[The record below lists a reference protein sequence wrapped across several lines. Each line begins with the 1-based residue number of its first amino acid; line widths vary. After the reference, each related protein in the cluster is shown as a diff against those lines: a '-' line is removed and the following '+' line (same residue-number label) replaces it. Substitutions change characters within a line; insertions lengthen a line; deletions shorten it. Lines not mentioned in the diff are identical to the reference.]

1 MSQNQEEKEKE
12 REIEREKTITEKK
25 IYENQEEHR
34 GQKKGNWR
42 ESFIIAFSMYS
53 RIPMPRTEWT
63 EAGMQYALC
72 FFPAIGIVIGAVVCV
87 FMWIAQQVRLGE
99 IAVCCIGTAI
109 PLLITGGIHMDGFLD
124 TTDAHSSFADREKK
138 LEILK
143 DPNTGAFAVIGYGVY
158 LLLYLSAW
166 SELKIVAF
174 PAVGAIY
181 VMTRALSGWSVV
193 GFPKARKNGLA
204 STFAMGA
211 RDRTVK
217 QTMIQWWILA
227 MAFLVYFAGWLPAV
241 LMAGAELLVFRHYYR
256 MAVHEFGGMTGDLA
270 GHFLQSAE
278 LVMYLVVAGYGL
290 LVW

>member
-174 PAVGAIY
+174 PAVASIY
-181 VMTRALSGWSVV
+181 VMTRA
-193 GFPKARKNGLA
+193 
-204 STFAMGA
+204 
-211 RDRTVK
+211 
-217 QTMIQWWILA
+217 
-227 MAFLVYFAGWLPAV
+227 
-241 LMAGAELLVFRHYYR
+241 
-256 MAVHEFGGMTGDLA
+256 
-270 GHFLQSAE
+270 
-278 LVMYLVVAGYGL
+278 
-290 LVW
+290 